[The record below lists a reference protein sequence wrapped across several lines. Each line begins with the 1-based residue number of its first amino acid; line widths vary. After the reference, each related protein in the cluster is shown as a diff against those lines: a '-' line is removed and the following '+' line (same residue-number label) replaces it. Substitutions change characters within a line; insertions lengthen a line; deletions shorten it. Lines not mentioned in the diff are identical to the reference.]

1 MLKAN
6 QIKPLGKN
14 LLVKPIEEEEKTV
27 SGIYVPKEER
37 PNISEVI
44 EVGDQSPELN
54 GIKPGVKVMHK
65 RWEGVDVKT
74 DQGTMM
80 FLAYDQ
86 VMAIIE

>member
-14 LLVKPIEEEEKTV
+14 LLVKPIEEEKTTT
-27 SGIYVPKEER
+27 SGIYIPKEER

-44 EVGDQSPELN
+44 EVGDPSPELS
-54 GIKPGVKVMHK
+54 GIKVGDKVMHK
-65 RWEGVDVKT
+65 RWEGVDIKT
-74 DQGTMM
+74 DQGTLM